1 MSHFSM
7 IEARPLPGKKSGSI
21 SWQSREGRSVIYQ
34 IVAILS
40 ALALVG
46 LLVRNTLTN
55 MRLRGIQS
63 GYDFLLQPFGFDISE
78 TVIEYTYSSTYF
90 VAFAIGMLNT
100 LKVAVIGIALATAL
114 GFMLLFTFFTFT
126 ENVEILA
133 YLMWPGVIVVGL
145 AASQRFEKTQR
156 THFALT

>member
-1 MSHFSM
+1 MTHFSM
-7 IEARPLPGKKSGSI
+7 IEARPLPGKKNRSI
-21 SWQSREGRSVIYQ
+21 SWRSREGRSVIYQ

-78 TVIEYTYSSTYF
+78 TVIEYAHNSSYF
-90 VAFAIGMLNT
+90 VAFAIGLLNT
-100 LKVAVIGIALATAL
+100 LKVIDALHSTQSWKDTLVAKSWIDEYRAGDAFSST
-114 GFMLLFTFFTFT
+114 
-126 ENVEILA
+126 
-133 YLMWPGVIVVGL
+133 GL
-145 AASQRFEKTQR
+145 NQ
-156 THFALT
+156 L